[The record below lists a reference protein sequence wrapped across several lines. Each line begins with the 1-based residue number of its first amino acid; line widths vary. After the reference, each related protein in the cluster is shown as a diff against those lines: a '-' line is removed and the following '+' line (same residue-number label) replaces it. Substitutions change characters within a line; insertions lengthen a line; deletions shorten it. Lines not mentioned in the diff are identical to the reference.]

1 MAIDAEYYRYCAG
14 IALVRQA
21 SSGEWFHVRWI
32 HGGYL
37 GGGGQ
42 RPVVF
47 DSPGSGNWHYA
58 LWVVNGQLST
68 MSQVTVNKPIQ
79 LGTQLNKR

>member
-14 IALVRQA
+14 IALVRWNGTGW
-21 SSGEWFHVRWI
+21 SHVRWI

-47 DSPGSGNWHYA
+47 DNPGSGAKNYA

-68 MSQVTVNKPIQ
+68 MSSVTVNKPIQ